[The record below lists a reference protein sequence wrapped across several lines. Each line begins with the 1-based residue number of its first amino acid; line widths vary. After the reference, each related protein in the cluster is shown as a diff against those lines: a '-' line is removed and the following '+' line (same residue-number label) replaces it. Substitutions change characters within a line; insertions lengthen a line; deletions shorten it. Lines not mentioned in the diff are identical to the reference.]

1 MLASGLRKNSLAPSS
16 ISACAIIGSRPAQA
30 STSPRISAV
39 LPSAC
44 CSSTG
49 VMSFSVRPAPSSART
64 RKICGSVPRVTA
76 TRLPLRSA
84 TVAIFGILGRHQR
97 GPFGAR
103 IDIDRLDRI
112 AVDPGDQRRGAR
124 GRTEID
130 RSGVEELERLVGTGR
145 LHPDDADAVL
155 GEFLFQ
161 QSLLLQDHRHRIVG
175 RPIDVNFLERV
186 GGEGGAGH
194 QRRDGDERSQGAP

>member
-1 MLASGLRKNSLAPSS
+1 MPQVLASGLRKNSLAPSS
-16 ISACAIIGSRPAQA
+16 ISACAIIGSRPAHA

-49 VMSFSVRPAPSSART
+49 VMSFSLRPASSSART
-64 RKICGSVPRVTA
+64 RKMCGSVPRVTA

-84 TVAIFGILGRHQR
+84 TVAILESLAVTS
-97 GPFGAR
+97 GPFRAR
-103 IDIDRLDRI
+103 KDIDRLDRV
-112 AVDPGDQRRGAR
+112 AVDLGDQRRGTR
-124 GRTEID
+124 GGTEID

-155 GEFLFQ
+155 GEFLFEEP
-161 QSLLLQDHRHRIVG
+161 LLLQHHRPRIEG
-175 RPIDVNFLERV
+175 GQAEMNFLK
-186 GGEGGAGH
+186 
-194 QRRDGDERSQGAP
+194 P